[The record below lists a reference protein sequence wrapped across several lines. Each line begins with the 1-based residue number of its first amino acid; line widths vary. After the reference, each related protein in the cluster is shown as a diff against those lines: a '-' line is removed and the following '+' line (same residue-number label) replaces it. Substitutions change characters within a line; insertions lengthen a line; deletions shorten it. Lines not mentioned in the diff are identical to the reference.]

1 MDEQKPPESELEER
15 VSNIEDLEMLNR
27 LDIMQMKDILTKIT
41 PEAIKTLDVSSIESR
56 LAALESAKGTSGA
69 ERTGFDVTRIDELE
83 SNLKESLN
91 KIESLKSEM
100 EKIKT
105 VKESVKGKI
114 GISVLENLENKINEK
129 AKEIEEIEKRLN
141 EKIETV
147 SKAPERV
154 SEIPTEDIQKRIDEL
169 SQKFAEEAENIR
181 KDFAISLEGIDKK
194 LEAVKPENIN
204 SRIGLLEGKISE
216 VNKIIETLKQI
227 KERPTATLTEEV
239 RKRLEDKLKLYA
251 LNSDLDRIW
260 KLLEEQKNYVD
271 EKTKYLESLE
281 DQLKTWENRTEDI
294 KQLQNTIEEKVKAFP
309 ELKVFQGR
317 IESLEK
323 TITELRKH
331 ILSVKISQPIV
342 LE

>member
-1 MDEQKPPESELEER
+1 MDEQKPSESELEER

-27 LDIMQMKDILTKIT
+27 LDIMQMKDLLTKIT
-41 PEAIKTLDVSSIESR
+41 PESIKILDVSSIESR
-56 LAALESAKGTSGA
+56 LAALESAKGTPGT
-69 ERTGFDVTRIDELE
+69 EGMGFDVKKIGELE
-83 SNLKESLN
+83 NSLKESMN
-91 KIESLKSEM
+91 RIESLKGEM

-105 VKESVKGKI
+105 VKETVKGKI
-114 GISVLENLENKINEK
+114 GMSVLENLENKINEK
-129 AKEIEEIEKRLN
+129 AKEIEEMEKKLN
-141 EKIETV
+141 EKIEAI

-154 SEIPTEDIQKRIDEL
+154 SEIPTEFIEKKIDEL
-169 SQKFAEEAENIR
+169 SQKFTEETENIR

-194 LEAVKPENIN
+194 MEAVKPENIN

-216 VNKIIETLKQI
+216 VNKIMETLKQM

-260 KLLEEQKNYVD
+260 KLYEEQKKYVD
-271 EKTKYLESLE
+271 EKTKYLQSLE
-281 DQLKTWENRTEDI
+281 GQLKTWENRTEDI
-294 KQLQNTIEEKVKAFP
+294 KQLQNTMEEKAKAFP

-317 IESLEK
+317 IEALEK